1 MIRKRENIVARNIH
15 GKFFLI
21 NITENYL
28 DNKCILYE
36 LNETGTFIWNK
47 IDGDKDIDDIS
58 WMLKNAINQDIDTQI
73 LRQDIQEYL
82 NILKSEGFI
91 EYGRD

>member
-1 MIRKRENIVARNIH
+1 MSCRHKNFRELR
-15 GKFFLI
+15 
-21 NITENYL
+21 
-28 DNKCILYE
+28 
-36 LNETGTFIWNK
+36 FIWNK